1 MTTAASSKRN
11 VWLVLIVVVLVAGS
25 LSIPAVR
32 NAAVKS
38 LQSLRVQKVQAV
50 NADFSPYVDASANPT
65 LHQMVTQMIS
75 DKVQVETNEEDQPV
89 GDVAGARQAAGFN
102 VLLLTARKDTPKLVV
117 SGAHKIAVSVD
128 RTRLQAIAT
137 EAGHP
142 DISLPQSL
150 DGATLGVQVPRSV
163 QVQYGTCPTGATA
176 GQVVA
181 DNITGPSPTTT
192 QYSDCV
198 RLREGPTPI
207 VNMPSSLDVAGLA
220 QIGLETA
227 GMTPTQAS
235 DFLHTVDWRA
245 VLTLSVPRSLR
256 SYQTVKVDGTDGT
269 LLTMAGRRGPGYALV
284 WTKSGIVYTL
294 TGFGDSSQAVGSRRF
309 AEMNGSKPLPGQNHF
324 AVQTQNLR
332 KDFGGKVAVRDL
344 TLTVPRGEIFGFLGP
359 NGAGKSTSIKMLLG
373 LARPTSGE
381 AFVMGEPPGNVE
393 VRRKIGF
400 LPENFRFY
408 EWLTPAE
415 LLRLHGRLCGVSSEQ
430 ACGARSG
437 ADRLGGAH
445 AAYRQTV
452 AEFFQGHVAAHWA
465 CAGFDP

>member
-1 MTTAASSKRN
+1 MTTAASSKRI
-11 VWLVLIVVVLVAGS
+11 VWLALIVVVIAAGS

-89 GDVAGARQAAGFN
+89 GDLAGARQIAGFN
-102 VLLLTARKDTPKLVV
+102 VLLLSARKDTPKLVV
-117 SGAHKIAVSVD
+117 GGAHKIAVSVD

-137 EAGHP
+137 EAGHA

-227 GMTPTQAS
+227 GMTPAQAS

-294 TGFGDSSQAVGSRRF
+294 TGFGDSSQAVG
-309 AEMNGSKPLPGQNHF
+309 
-324 AVQTQNLR
+324 
-332 KDFGGKVAVRDL
+332 
-344 TLTVPRGEIFGFLGP
+344 
-359 NGAGKSTSIKMLLG
+359 
-373 LARPTSGE
+373 LADSL
-381 AFVMGEPPGNVE
+381 
-393 VRRKIGF
+393 K
-400 LPENFRFY
+400 
-408 EWLTPAE
+408 
-415 LLRLHGRLCGVSSEQ
+415 
-430 ACGARSG
+430 
-437 ADRLGGAH
+437 
-445 AAYRQTV
+445 
-452 AEFFQGHVAAHWA
+452 
-465 CAGFDP
+465 